1 MERNLSVETRPQT
14 LDEFIGATE
23 VIQTIKEQIRQ
34 GRIDSTY
41 IISGAP
47 GTGKTSLARAIIK
60 YVNGKLDFY
69 DVNEPDTSELS
80 ADVLRETIASS
91 RFNPQWGAYKGI
103 IIDEAHKLRTDVQ
116 SLLLKATEEPS
127 YCTIWF
133 ICSSEPDKLHPA
145 LRRRGSYLVM
155 PGLTG
160 ADIGKLICKCT
171 DYVKLSDY
179 SNRWVELAS
188 ELINQ
193 GVTSPGLII
202 RAAEKWITGVTAAE
216 AARVT
221 ETTNVDTFAIARAA
235 AAGRWADA
243 QVLLQAAPTSAAK
256 DIRSKVSSY
265 FKSILL
271 KEKAGT
277 DRASRCVWA
286 IQQMAEL
293 ANQNQ
298 FEDGLIW
305 AATCAS
311 IYNICIGQRDYILK
325 KGKECIS

>member
-171 DYVKLSDY
+171 DYVKLPDY
-179 SNRWVELAS
+179 TNRWAELAN
-188 ELINQ
+188 ELIAK
-193 GVTSPGLII
+193 GVTSPGLIV
-202 RAAEKWITGVTAAE
+202 RAVEKWITGTPADKAALIE
-216 AARVT
+216 
-221 ETTNVDTFAIARAA
+221 ETTTIDTFAIARAA
-235 AAGRWADA
+235 ASGKWADA
-243 QVLLQAAPTSAAK
+243 QAILQVAPVSAAR
-256 DIRSKVSSY
+256 DIRSRVAGY
-265 FKSILL
+265 FRTILL
-271 KEKAGT
+271 KETSDSK
-277 DRASRCVWA
+277 RARRCVWA
-286 IQQMAEL
+286 IEQMVEL
-293 ANQNQ
+293 GNQNQ

-305 AATCAS
+305 SATCAS
-311 IYNICIGQRDYILK
+311 IYKICIGQKDYLLK
-325 KGKECIS
+325 KE